1 MKERLQRNDDIKTA
15 MMILVVL
22 YHSCLFFNGYW
33 FPDVQPVYQAD
44 YLVNFAYY
52 LCTINVQ
59 GFVMASG
66 FLFYALR
73 KEKGK
78 YQDHFLK
85 DVSKRLV
92 RLMVPYACTSIFW
105 VIPFDVAYDGFD
117 IKSIVYQYVLG
128 CSPSQLWFLPM
139 LFWLF
144 VFHYLLFQ
152 KTEPGKVGL
161 CISVAISLAG
171 PTLLSWLGL
180 PNIFQIAAT
189 SRYLMFY
196 YLGAYLYHRKPRF
209 SVSRTA
215 FYGALSL
222 ITFVL
227 SLAEENGS
235 SLLNMVSLLADRIG
249 PLFGVL
255 AVYGVSTLI
264 PSGKE
269 HHALW
274 NRLQK
279 NSFGIYLF
287 HQQLIYPC
295 ITLLNGKVHPVV
307 QALLSFVI
315 AIGGAT
321 IIAELLRKCK
331 LTRTMFQL

>member
-1 MKERLQRNDDIKTA
+1 

-33 FPDVQPVYQAD
+33 FPDVQPVCRAD
-44 YLVNFAYY
+44 YLVVFAYY

-78 YQDHFLK
+78 YQDHFLQ
-85 DVSKRLV
+85 DMSKRLV
-92 RLMVPYACTSIFW
+92 RLMIPYVFTSIFW

-117 IKSIVYQYVLG
+117 IKSIIYQYVLG
-128 CSPSQLWFLPM
+128 CAPSQLWFLPM

-144 VFHYLLFQ
+144 LFHYLLFQ

-161 CISVAISLAG
+161 CVSVVISLVA
-171 PTLLSWLGL
+171 PALLNRLGI
-180 PNIFQIAAT
+180 PNIFQLTAAF
-189 SRYLMFY
+189 RYTMFY
-196 YLGAYLYHRKPRF
+196 YLGAYLYHREPRF
-209 SVSRTA
+209 SVSGTA
-215 FYGALSL
+215 FCGALSL
-222 ITFVL
+222 FIFIL
-227 SLAEENGS
+227 SLADESGS
-235 SLLNMVSLLADRIG
+235 SLLNMVSVLADRIG

-255 AVYGVSTLI
+255 AVYGLSTLI

-269 HHALW
+269 HHAIW

-295 ITLLNGKVHPVV
+295 ILLLNGKVHPVIQV
-307 QALLSFVI
+307 LLSFVI
-315 AIGGAT
+315 AICGSTA
-321 IIAELLRKCK
+321 IAELLRKYK